1 MSDEVAIAL
10 ISIAGFVLAFGLSVA
25 YAGLTK
31 SEVGYRDFKI
41 PKPEQHPA
49 RAMWFGVVVSGGSIV
64 ALVLIVVLVLLR
76 DPDNGVTPPIQAQE
90 EAAEQALKDEPPE
103 EATQE
108 TPPGMTSADKALAA
122 ARGQIDDAGTLV
134 GEAEGRADAAETA
147 IAAAQSAF
155 EDALTHAEKMSDP
168 TNPDPKPQASN
179 TLADTRIARAEVQK
193 ARAEAEAA
201 TEAANNAQLEAESA
215 REGLDLPG
223 MDDRADPLRS
233 EIEGILER
241 VTSALDRANMAGGT
255 ADNLDDDIN
264 RLNKQVTDELEDC
277 RTAQCLF
284 NRARDFELEGSYLSA
299 LAHYDEVRDCADSTD
314 ATRSICLGVNVS
326 ASSGEVA
333 LVEMR
338 VGLDDLA
345 HSARS
350 RMAIIQSLFPA
361 AEEIGLDL
369 VTSIRVLVAKVNL
382 LFPIAGSGVEQ
393 MEAESALLLLFEQAW
408 EQREPLTARAH
419 QRLSEDVVLTA
430 EDAEIPKDELYRR
443 VEPGDR
449 LFFLGRHETHM
460 QWAEVVVELIV
471 VEPFVRIGWVN
482 LRLVDATDPP
492 LLGSQDLNDAV
503 LDSLP

>member
-1 MSDEVAIAL
+1 MSDEVAIVL
-10 ISIAGFVLAFGLSVA
+10 IPFAGFGLILGLLVA
-25 YAGLTK
+25 YAGFTE
-31 SEVGYRDFKI
+31 SEVGYGTFKI
-41 PKPEQHPA
+41 PKPARPE
-49 RAMWFGVVVSGGSIV
+49 RAMWFGLVVTVVSVV
-64 ALVLIVVLVLLR
+64 ALVLIVVLVLVP
-76 DPDNGVTPPIQAQE
+76 DPDNGVTAQIPDSQKEAAAEEEEDGEE
-90 EAAEQALKDEPPE
+90 EAAE
-103 EATQE
+103 
-108 TPPGMTSADKALAA
+108 AA
-122 ARGQIDDAGTLV
+122 AAALLVARDQIDDAETLV
-134 GEAEGRADAAETA
+134 GEAESRAEAAETA
-147 IAAAQSAF
+147 IEAAETALGDAQ
-155 EDALTHAEKMSDP
+155 THAVKMSDP
-168 TNPDPKPQASN
+168 TNPDPVPEASK
-179 TLADTRIARAEVQK
+179 TFADTRTAREEVEK
-193 ARAEAEAA
+193 ARAESEAA
-201 TEAANNAQLEAESA
+201 TEAANNAQIEAESVRA
-215 REGLDLPG
+215 GLDVLG

-241 VTSALDRANMAGGT
+241 ATSALDRANMAGGT
-255 ADNLDDDIN
+255 ADNLDDDID

-284 NRARDFELEGSYLSA
+284 DRARDFELEGSYLSA

-350 RMAIIQSLFPA
+350 RMAIIQSVFPA

-449 LFFLGRHETHM
+449 LFFLGRHEIHM